1 MFFEKTTKIY
11 CGKEVTN
18 FSGKGYK
25 YNNFYPFKTFRKKI
39 MKLKRVGR
47 NLDQD
52 EKISQKYIK
61 IMLKSVFML

>member
-1 MFFEKTTKIY
+1 
-11 CGKEVTN
+11 
-18 FSGKGYK
+18 
-25 YNNFYPFKTFRKKI
+25 

-61 IMLKSVFML
+61 IMLKSVFIL